1 METIMK
7 MRFASVHL
15 PHLPAR
21 FHGPLRFG
29 SRWRGHELAL
39 RVCQIV
45 AFALVAVIGGQLI
58 AQIIRFIVRA
68 FAA

>member
-1 METIMK
+1 MK
-7 MRFASVHL
+7 LRFASVHRPHL

-39 RVCQIV
+39 RVCQV
-45 AFALVAVIGGQLI
+45 AMFGVLAMFGGQLI
-58 AQIIRFIVRA
+58 AQIIRYIVRA

>member
-1 METIMK
+1 MK

-29 SRWRGHELAL
+29 SRWRGHELSL
-39 RVCQIV
+39 RACQV
-45 AFALVAVIGGQLI
+45 AAFAVLAVFGGQLI
-58 AQIIRFIVRA
+58 AQIIRYIVRA